1 MPKIRKTDSGIT
13 YYLFEDLKEMFTEE
27 EMIAFGNWFIGKT
40 GIICPETGKFGYY
53 TWDIAY
59 FEEVILRKR
68 K

>member
-1 MPKIRKTDSGIT
+1 MRKTASGIT
-13 YYLFEDLKEMFTEE
+13 YYLFDDLKEMFTEKE
-27 EMIAFGNWFIGKT
+27 LDVFRHWFIGKT

-59 FEEVILRKR
+59 FEEVILRKG